1 MLELTDADR
10 AAIDRVRDEW
20 RESWSGEP
28 AGESL
33 AILDEM
39 LARHFLAAGIER
51 TKDVA
56 RLAIAYDSAIQACA
70 NSPDAMSSHCTA
82 EGDTLDDL
90 YAAWITAARA
100 LLK

>member
-10 AAIDRVRDEW
+10 AAMEAAWNATGSQKAKLR
-20 RESWSGEP
+20 RERIYR
-28 AGESL
+28 AG
-33 AILDEM
+33 
-39 LARHFLAAGIER
+39 LAAGIER

-90 YAAWITAARA
+90 YAAWISAARA